1 MHAPNYLCSRKEDGM
16 LKIDDAMFKIFETR
30 TKEEC
35 MCDKYKQLMHR
46 AYKLALTDKEES
58 DRLNEKARKIL
69 NELQRME
76 YDKIDH

>member
-1 MHAPNYLCSRKEDGM
+1 MF
-16 LKIDDAMFKIFETR
+16 KIEDAMFKIFETR

-35 MCDKYKQLMHR
+35 MCDKYKQLMYR

>member
-1 MHAPNYLCSRKEDGM
+1 M

>member
-1 MHAPNYLCSRKEDGM
+1 
-16 LKIDDAMFKIFETR
+16 MFKIFETR

-46 AYKLALTDKEES
+46 AYKVALTDKEES
-58 DRLNEKARKIL
+58 DRLNAKARKIL

>member
-1 MHAPNYLCSRKEDGM
+1 
-16 LKIDDAMFKIFETR
+16 MFKIFETR

-58 DRLNEKARKIL
+58 DRLNEKACKIL
-69 NELQRME
+69 DELQRMK
-76 YDKIDH
+76 YDKIDY

>member
-1 MHAPNYLCSRKEDGM
+1 
-16 LKIDDAMFKIFETR
+16 MFKIFETR

-46 AYKLALTDKEES
+46 AYKIALTNKEES
-58 DRLNEKARKIL
+58 DRLNAKARKIL
-69 NELQRME
+69 NELQRMN